1 MISCSSFFAFL
12 FSFTLH
18 AAVPASAAAFVR
30 LLHPAT
36 ARSRAV
42 STSSILFPSQFSL
55 PQILH
60 GRPQR
65 PRYPNGEAD
74 VRNALTPLYV
84 AQCACPTPHLSGQP
98 PQADAFV
105 FSILPYIVF
114 HPRHN
119 PSIFFRSH
127 VENVRYSERFLLTY
141 CNTARNMLFF
151 NYQPCVYVATWQKDD
166 T

>member
-1 MISCSSFFAFL
+1 MSSCSSFFAIL
-12 FSFTLH
+12 FFFTLR

-30 LLHPAT
+30 LLHPAA

-74 VRNALTPLYV
+74 VRNALAPLYV

-98 PQADAFV
+98 PQADTLV
-105 FSILPYIVF
+105 FSILPHFVF
-114 HPRHN
+114 HPHYN
-119 PSIFFRSH
+119 PTTFFGC
-127 VENVRYSERFLLTY
+127 VLKTFGIPNVF
-141 CNTARNMLFF
+141 C
-151 NYQPCVYVATWQKDD
+151 
-166 T
+166 